1 MVGVIIVTER
11 EGVTPIQPSEVGGSA
26 LRRASHCDHGI
37 LRQGCSFALQYRYAN
52 IWRQSVDLW
61 HMCLQFEDN
70 SAASMDKLTSMRA
83 FTRVVQQGSFAAA
96 ARELRL
102 SRSAGS
108 KYVIELE
115 QELGAELLVR
125 TTRSAS
131 PTENGQAYYER
142 CIAILADLEEAD
154 LAVARLQSEPRGLLR
169 VNAPMSFGTLHL
181 GRAVADFMERYP
193 QLQIQL
199 VLADQQIDPVQEG
212 FDVTLRIADLPSSS
226 LIARKIAP
234 ARRVVCA
241 APSYLARRGT
251 PEHPN
256 DLREHDCLAYG
267 YLATGNQWKL
277 SGPDGDH
284 WIHIPW
290 TLCSNNGEVLR
301 DAVVKGRG
309 IALLPTF
316 IVGAD
321 LQEGSLRSILTDY
334 AAPEISI
341 YAIYPQTRHLS
352 VKVRVFIDFLI
363 ERFGGRPYWDL
374 VR

>member
-1 MVGVIIVTER
+1 
-11 EGVTPIQPSEVGGSA
+11 
-26 LRRASHCDHGI
+26 
-37 LRQGCSFALQYRYAN
+37 
-52 IWRQSVDLW
+52 
-61 HMCLQFEDN
+61 
-70 SAASMDKLTSMRA
+70 MDKLTSIRA
-83 FTRVVQQGSFAAA
+83 FTRVVRHGSFAAA

-102 SRSAGS
+102 SRSVVS

-115 QELGAELLVR
+115 QELGAQLLVR

-142 CIAILADLEEAD
+142 CTAILADLEEAD
-154 LAVARLQSEPRGLLR
+154 RAVGRLQSEPRGLLR

-181 GRAVADFMERYP
+181 GRAVADFMEKYP
-193 QLQIQL
+193 ELQIQL
-199 VLADQQIDPVQEG
+199 VLSDQQIDPVQEG

-234 ARRVVCA
+234 ASRVICA
-241 APSYLARRGT
+241 APSYLARRGV
-251 PEHPN
+251 PKHP
-256 DLREHDCLAYG
+256 DALREHDCLTYG

-277 SGPDGDH
+277 TGPDGDH

-321 LQEGSLRSILTDY
+321 LQEGNLRSILTDY
-334 AAPEISI
+334 HAPEISV

-363 ERFGGRPYWDL
+363 ERFGRRPYWDL
-374 VR
+374 VK

>member
-1 MVGVIIVTER
+1 
-11 EGVTPIQPSEVGGSA
+11 
-26 LRRASHCDHGI
+26 
-37 LRQGCSFALQYRYAN
+37 
-52 IWRQSVDLW
+52 
-61 HMCLQFEDN
+61 
-70 SAASMDKLTSMRA
+70 MDKLTSIRA
-83 FTRVVQQGSFAAA
+83 FTRVVQHGNFAAA

-102 SRSAGS
+102 SRSAVS
-108 KYVIELE
+108 KYVIDLE
-115 QELGAELLVR
+115 RELGAQLLVR

-154 LAVARLQSEPRGLLR
+154 RAVASLQSEPRGLLR

-181 GRAVADFMERYP
+181 GRAVADFMEKYP
-193 QLQIQL
+193 ELQIQL
-199 VLADQQIDPVQEG
+199 VLSDQQIDPVQEG

-234 ARRVVCA
+234 AARVVCA
-241 APSYLARRGT
+241 APSYLARRGL
-251 PEHPN
+251 PKHPSE
-256 DLREHDCLAYG
+256 LRDHDCLTYG

-277 SGPDGDH
+277 TGPDGDH
-284 WIHIPW
+284 WIQIPW

-316 IVGAD
+316 IVGGD
-321 LQEGSLRSILTDY
+321 LQEGSLRSVLTDY
-334 AAPEISI
+334 RAPEISV

-374 VR
+374 VK

>member
-1 MVGVIIVTER
+1 
-11 EGVTPIQPSEVGGSA
+11 
-26 LRRASHCDHGI
+26 
-37 LRQGCSFALQYRYAN
+37 
-52 IWRQSVDLW
+52 
-61 HMCLQFEDN
+61 
-70 SAASMDKLTSMRA
+70 MDKLTSIRA
-83 FTRVVQQGSFAAA
+83 FTRVVQHGSFAAA
-96 ARELRL
+96 GRELRL
-102 SRSAGS
+102 SRSAVS

-115 QELGAELLVR
+115 QALGSQLLVR

-131 PTENGQAYYER
+131 PTPNGQAYYER

-154 LAVARLQSEPRGLLR
+154 LAVAQLQSQPRGLLR

-181 GRAVADFMERYP
+181 GRAVADFMERFP

-199 VLADQQIDPVQEG
+199 VLSDQQIDPVQEG

-226 LIARKIAP
+226 LIARKVAP
-234 ARRVVCA
+234 ALRVVCA
-241 APSYLARRGT
+241 APSYLARRGV
-251 PEHPN
+251 PAHPN
-256 DLREHDCLAYG
+256 DLRTHDCLTYG

-277 SGPDGDH
+277 SGADGDH

-334 AAPEISI
+334 TAPEISL
-341 YAIYPQTRHLS
+341 YAIYPPTRHLS
-352 VKVRVFIDFLI
+352 VKVRMLIDFLI
-363 ERFGGRPYWDL
+363 ERFGGAPYWDL
-374 VR
+374 VK

>member
-1 MVGVIIVTER
+1 
-11 EGVTPIQPSEVGGSA
+11 
-26 LRRASHCDHGI
+26 
-37 LRQGCSFALQYRYAN
+37 
-52 IWRQSVDLW
+52 
-61 HMCLQFEDN
+61 
-70 SAASMDKLTSMRA
+70 MDKLTSIKA
-83 FTRVVQQGSFAAA
+83 FTRVVQHGSFAAA

-102 SRSAGS
+102 SRSAVS

-115 QELGAELLVR
+115 QELGSQLLVR

-142 CIAILADLEEAD
+142 CIGILADLEEAD
-154 LAVARLQSEPRGLLR
+154 LAVARLASEPRGLLR

-181 GRAVADFMERYP
+181 GGAVADFMEKYP
-193 QLQIQL
+193 ELQIML
-199 VLADQQIDPVQEG
+199 VLSDQQIDPVQEG

-234 ARRVVCA
+234 VSVAVCA
-241 APSYLARRGT
+241 APSYLARRGV
-251 PEHPN
+251 PAHPD
-256 DLREHDCLAYG
+256 DLRSHDCLTYG

-277 SGPDGDH
+277 TGADGDH

-290 TLCSNNGEVLR
+290 TLCTNNGEVLR
-301 DAVVKGRG
+301 DAAVKGRG
-309 IALLPTF
+309 IVMLPTF

-321 LQEGSLRSILTDY
+321 LQEGSLRSILTEY
-334 AAPEISI
+334 TPPEISV

-352 VKVRVFIDFLI
+352 VKVRLFIDFLL

-374 VR
+374 VA